1 MDAHDDD
8 RPAPAEIPGLPCVA
22 RSGAG
27 ARSGWVYSVALGE
40 AIAREYEECG
50 SGGLWELRQLAPDR
64 IPPAGIVRAWCKQF
78 PAFGLL
84 MRQAEQVRAEKLM
97 EETLVIADNDTAS
110 PAKVAL
116 RIKVRQDMAAKLDR
130 ARFGTASPTDPGAA
144 TLGQDKAQP
153 VALGID
159 DATLAGIAAQALGE
173 RAGAGG

>member
-130 ARFGTASPTDPGAA
+130 VAA